1 MAKLLRPL
9 AVVIGILLIVGGL
22 PLLASPVPVGLVMIF
37 VGLVVLAAASPH
49 AQKFI
54 RAERDLHPRL
64 DHRLDQVEKKMPG
77 PARKPLEK
85 THPGHD

>member
-1 MAKLLRPL
+1 MAKFLRPL
-9 AVVIGILLIVGGL
+9 AVVAGVLLVVGGL
-22 PLLASPVPVGLVMIF
+22 PLLASPVPVGLVMI
-37 VGLVVLAAASPH
+37 VLGLVILAAASPH

-64 DHRLDQVEKKMPG
+64 DQRLARAEKKMPE
-77 PARKPLEK
+77 ATRKPLEK